1 MGARRI
7 GVTSLPP
14 LGCLPATIRL
24 YGKGRS
30 GCVERLNG
38 DAETFNNKLNITV
51 EALAKKHSDLKIAI
65 FDIYTPLRN
74 MSESPLQPGDGGVVP
89 QRQRLRVL
97 RRCAPFRGGQSC
109 HRRVHDI
116 GRDKPSYLTHSV

>member
-74 MSESPLQPGDGGVVP
+74 MSESPASQGNRNKV
-89 QRQRLRVL
+89 
-97 RRCAPFRGGQSC
+97 
-109 HRRVHDI
+109 
-116 GRDKPSYLTHSV
+116 K